1 MRCIKM
7 KKANILEAINRLNS
21 ALSKVKDF
29 DVSTVDLSDR
39 VLDNRI
45 ITLEGYLRFL
55 ENEGIPK
62 IRSIYEKINNNMVV
76 TEGGLN
82 D

>member
-1 MRCIKM
+1 M
-7 KKANILEAINRLNS
+7 KKANILDAVNRLSSTLN
-21 ALSKVKDF
+21 KVEEF
-29 DVSTVDLSDR
+29 DVSSVDLSDR

-55 ENEGIPK
+55 EREGIPK
-62 IRSIYEKINNNMVV
+62 IKRIWEDLSTEQNVM
-76 TEGGLN
+76 EGGQN

>member
-1 MRCIKM
+1 MEKV
-7 KKANILEAINRLNS
+7 NILDAVDTLKS
-21 ALSKVKDF
+21 ALSKIEGF
-29 DVSTVDLSDR
+29 DIEGIQLSDR

-55 ENEGIPK
+55 DREGIPK
-62 IRSIYEKINNNMVV
+62 LERIRDLLPDQLYTVV
-76 TEGGLN
+76 EGGKN

>member
-1 MRCIKM
+1 MEKV
-7 KKANILEAINRLNS
+7 NILDAVDTLKS
-21 ALSKVKDF
+21 ALSKIEGF
-29 DVSTVDLSDR
+29 DIEGIQLSDR

-55 ENEGIPK
+55 DREGIPK
-62 IRSIYEKINNNMVV
+62 LERIRDLLPDQLYTLV
-76 TEGGLN
+76 EGGKN